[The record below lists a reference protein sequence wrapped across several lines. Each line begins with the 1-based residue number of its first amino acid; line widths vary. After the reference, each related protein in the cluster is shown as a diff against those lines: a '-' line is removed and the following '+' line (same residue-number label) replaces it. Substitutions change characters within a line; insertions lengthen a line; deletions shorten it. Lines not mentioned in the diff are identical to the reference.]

1 MQKQWLEHFCKYR
14 HIFEFLGNEGK
25 EKEEIKEYLMQELG
39 LPEATAR
46 YQMTR
51 ALEDEDG
58 IVKSFGW
65 KFYLDEE
72 KFKAVIEDLRS
83 IYPIRLKPYPYPPK
97 EETEARD
104 GLIELKK
111 KYAALQLEYD
121 LLRYRYLDV
130 KASYYDAKSDLA
142 EAKGDEVG
150 SCRYFEKMDETM
162 GLVIDLQRRLKERGV
177 DVDEA

>member
-1 MQKQWLEHFCKYR
+1 MQRKWLEHFCKYR
-14 HIFEFLGNEGK
+14 HICEFLGNEGK

-46 YQMTR
+46 YQMQR
-51 ALEDEDG
+51 ALEDENG
-58 IVKSFGW
+58 IVKSFHW

-104 GLIELKK
+104 GLMELKR
-111 KYAALQLEYD
+111 KYKSLELEYD
-121 LLRYRYLDV
+121 LLRYRYLETL
-130 KASYYDAKSDLA
+130 AWYYDAKSDLA
-142 EAKGDEVG
+142 ETQGNGTE
-150 SCRYFEKMDETM
+150 SCRYFDKMDATLGQAIE
-162 GLVIDLQRRLKERGV
+162 LKQQLEERGV
-177 DVDEA
+177 KVD